1 MLVSRMGGAIDK
13 RFRLGAGA
21 SALACVLGCVLA
33 VSAVGLTAA
42 ATPAE
47 AAPAGP
53 DKGKGKGKDKAT
65 KAEEKRAIR
74 RKNARQRRPNV
85 IVIMTDDQNESMEG
99 LPLTQSLL
107 GAQGTTFRNSYV
119 SFPLCC
125 PSRATFLT
133 GQYSHNHGVF
143 TTELPNGYNGL
154 NHLNTLPVWLRTAG
168 YRTAM
173 VGKYLNGYGIDDQI
187 VEPTSDALEIPPGWS
202 EWYALT
208 GGLEQR
214 RYKYKLNEQGKIRFY
229 KLGARNY
236 VTDVL
241 SNKAVDFVKR
251 QAPFPKPFFMWFNPT
266 APHGEA
272 GVFPGAL
279 RDPSPARRHLGRY
292 EFATAPR
299 TPNFD
304 EADVSDKPPSVKTTP
319 KLTGEQIADIDRR
332 YRSRLESLL
341 SVDEAVKRIVGRL
354 KKTGDLKRT
363 YIFFTSDNGLLLGAH
378 RLLFK
383 NYIYEES
390 TRVPL
395 IVRGPEF
402 PSGVVRD
409 PLVSNVDL
417 APTITELTGA
427 TPGLTMDGRSLVPVA
442 QNPAAGAAREIL
454 FESEVNDGSTGV
466 RSGSWVFI
474 DNESEAPELYNL
486 STDPF
491 QLSNLAALPAFA
503 AKRAELQAK
512 VDLYRTCAG
521 GSCP

>member
-1 MLVSRMGGAIDK
+1 V
-13 RFRLGAGA
+13 
-21 SALACVLGCVLA
+21 V
-33 VSAVGLTAA
+33 
-42 ATPAE
+42 
-47 AAPAGP
+47 
-53 DKGKGKGKDKAT
+53 
-65 KAEEKRAIR
+65 
-74 RKNARQRRPNV
+74 
-85 IVIMTDDQNESMEG
+85 VIMTDDQNESMAG
-99 LPLTQSLL
+99 LPLTQALL
-107 GAQGTTFRNSYV
+107 GGQGTTFRNSYV
-119 SFPLCC
+119 SYPLCC

-154 NHLNTLPVWLRTAG
+154 NHTNTLPVWLRTSG

-173 VGKYLNGYGIDDQI
+173 VGKYLNGYGIEDGI
-187 VEPTSDALEIPPGWS
+187 VEPTFDALEIPPGWS
-202 EWYALT
+202 EWYGLT

-229 KLGARNY
+229 KRGTRNY

-241 SNKAVDFVKR
+241 ANKAVDFVKR
-251 QAPFPKPFFMWFNPT
+251 QAPYRKPFFMWFNPT

-279 RDPSPARRHLGRY
+279 RDPAPAPRHLGRY
-292 EFATAPR
+292 EFASAPR

-304 EADVSDKPPSVKTTP
+304 EEDVSDKPPSVRTTD
-319 KLTGEQIADIDRR
+319 KLTPEQIADIDRR
-332 YRSRLESLL
+332 YRSGIESLL

-354 KKTGDLKRT
+354 SKVGDLKRT

-378 RLLFK
+378 RLRYK
-383 NYIYEES
+383 NHIYEES

-402 PSGVVRD
+402 PKAVVRE

-417 APTITELTGA
+417 APTITELTGV

-442 QNPAAGAAREIL
+442 QDPAAGAAREIL
-454 FESEVNDGSTGV
+454 FESEINNGSVGV
-466 RSGSWVFI
+466 RSGSFVFV
-474 DNESEAPELYNL
+474 DNEAESPELYDL
-486 STDPF
+486 STDPY
-491 QLSNLAALPAFA
+491 QLNNLAARPAFA

-512 VDLYRTCAG
+512 VDAYRTCAG
-521 GSCP
+521 ASCP

>member
-1 MLVSRMGGAIDK
+1 MGGAPDK
-13 RFRLGAGA
+13 RFRLGTCAC
-21 SALACVLGCVLA
+21 ALACALALGATGLLA
-33 VSAVGLTAA
+33 AS
-42 ATPAE
+42 
-47 AAPAGP
+47 AAPAAAAPSGP
-53 DKGKGKGKDKAT
+53 AKGKKEDKPT
-65 KAEEKRAIR
+65 AEEKRAMR
-74 RKNARQRRPNV
+74 RKNAAQRRPNV
-85 IVIMTDDQNESMEG
+85 IVVMTDDQNESMEG
-99 LPLTQSLL
+99 LASTQSLL
-107 GAQGTTFRNSYV
+107 AGQGTTFRNSYV

-154 NHLNTLPVWLRTAG
+154 NHANTLPVWLRSAG

-173 VGKYLNGYGIDDQI
+173 VGKYLNGYGIDDGI
-187 VEPTSDALEIPPGWS
+187 VEPTIDALEIPPGWS
-202 EWYALT
+202 EWYGLT

-229 KLGARNY
+229 KAGARNY

-241 SNKAVDFVKR
+241 SSKAVDFVDR

-279 RDPSPARRHLGRY
+279 RDPAPAPRHLGRY
-292 EFATAPR
+292 EFSSAPR
-299 TPNFD
+299 TPSFD
-304 EADVSDKPPSVKTTP
+304 EADVTDKPPSVRTTP
-319 KLTGEQIADIDRR
+319 KLTVEQIADIDRR

-341 SVDEAVKRIVGRL
+341 SVDDAVRQIVGRL

-395 IVRGPEF
+395 IVRGPQF
-402 PSGVVRD
+402 PKGVVRD

-454 FESEVNDGSTGV
+454 FESEVNDGSVGV
-466 RSGSWVFI
+466 RSGSFVFI
-474 DNESEAPELYNL
+474 DNESESPELYDL

-491 QLSNLAALPAFA
+491 QISNLAALPGFA

-512 VDLYRTCAG
+512 VNAYRTCAG
-521 GSCP
+521 ASCP

>member
-1 MLVSRMGGAIDK
+1 
-13 RFRLGAGA
+13 
-21 SALACVLGCVLA
+21 
-33 VSAVGLTAA
+33 
-42 ATPAE
+42 
-47 AAPAGP
+47 
-53 DKGKGKGKDKAT
+53 
-65 KAEEKRAIR
+65 
-74 RKNARQRRPNV
+74 
-85 IVIMTDDQNESMEG
+85 MTDDQNESMEG
-99 LPLTQSLL
+99 LASTQSLL
-107 GAQGTTFRNSYV
+107 AGQGTTFRNSYV

-154 NHLNTLPVWLRTAG
+154 NHANTLPVWLRSSG

-173 VGKYLNGYGIDDQI
+173 VGKYLNGYGIDDGI
-187 VEPTSDALEIPPGWS
+187 VEPTIDALEIPPGWS
-202 EWYALT
+202 EWYGLT

-229 KLGARNY
+229 KAGARNY

-241 SNKAVDFVKR
+241 SSKAVDFVDR

-279 RDPSPARRHLGRY
+279 RDPAPAPRHLGRY
-292 EFATAPR
+292 EFASAPR
-299 TPNFD
+299 TPSFD
-304 EADVSDKPPSVKTTP
+304 EADVTDKPPSVRTTP
-319 KLTGEQIADIDRR
+319 KLTVEQIADIDRR

-341 SVDEAVKRIVGRL
+341 SVDDAVRQIVGRL

-395 IVRGPEF
+395 IVRGPAVPQGRRPRPTRQQRGPRPHDHRAHGRDPGPDDGRPLPRPGRPE
-402 PSGVVRD
+402 PGRRHRARD
-409 PLVSNVDL
+409 PLRERGQRRLRRRAQRLVRLHRQRIREPRALRPLNGPVPDL
-417 APTITELTGA
+417 EPRGVARVRGEA
-427 TPGLTMDGRSLVPVA
+427 GR
-442 QNPAAGAAREIL
+442 AAGEGQR
-454 FESEVNDGSTGV
+454 VPDV
-466 RSGSWVFI
+466 RGR
-474 DNESEAPELYNL
+474 L
-486 STDPF
+486 
-491 QLSNLAALPAFA
+491 LPLGPD
-503 AKRAELQAK
+503 R
-512 VDLYRTCAG
+512 
-521 GSCP
+521 